1 MTVLFIIMLI
11 VCIVLVVIAIQFLR
25 AVRIPNQSIV
35 AFVGTLGSGKTY
47 IGVRNALRA
56 YRNQKL
62 KYKIYKIFAKMKN
75 AKKVFKSWQ
84 YPAHLYSNIPIKIGT
99 KKGQPVVCEVLTK
112 EHLLERGL
120 LPEKSVVFI
129 DEIGAIA
136 SQWDFDNPYVL
147 ENLEK
152 TIRFFRHWLDGKM
165 YVTDQ
170 VVTNIVKPIRARL
183 GMVYDL
189 HDFRRWLGFTPFYKV
204 TVVPLLLVEDNASNT
219 IESNADFDDYY
230 FFGTLPYMRKRNAYQ
245 TRCYKPIYRTSAVR
259 KISKFASNLYTRYL
273 IDISVSKA
281 VSKDYQQNKEKY
293 KEYIYEDVSKPVEPA
308 KEDFDVTNID
318 L

>member
-1 MTVLFIIMLI
+1 MLI
-11 VCIVLVVIAIQFLR
+11 IAIILIVIAIQYAR
-25 AVRIPNQSIV
+25 AMRIPKQSIV

-47 IGVRNALRA
+47 IAVIKALSA
-56 YRNQKL
+56 YRLQNMKN
-62 KYKIYKIFAKMKN
+62 KIYKIFASLPK

-84 YPAHLYSNIPIKIGT
+84 YSATFYSNIPIKIG
-99 KKGQPVVCEVLTK
+99 KNKDGSPKLCEVLTK

-120 LPEKSVVFI
+120 LPEKCVVLI
-129 DEIGAIA
+129 DEIGALA

-152 TIRFFRHWLDGKM
+152 TIRFFRHWTDGKM

-170 VVTNIVKPIRARL
+170 VATNIVKPIRSRL
-183 GMVYDL
+183 GMIYNL
-189 HDFRRWLGFTPFYKV
+189 HDFRRWLGFTPFFKV
-204 TVVPLLLVEDNASNT
+204 TVVPLLLVEDSASNT
-219 IESNADFDDYY
+219 IESNTELEEYY
-230 FFGTLPYMRKRNAYQ
+230 FFGSLPYLRSRNRYQ
-245 TRCYKPIYRTSAVR
+245 TRCYKPIYRTSALR
-259 KISKFASNLYTRYL
+259 KIKKFNDDLYTRYL

-293 KEYIYEDVSKPVEPA
+293 KEYIYEDISQPQKTDIDDIDVSK
-308 KEDFDVTNID
+308 ID